1 MDYEQVTLERL
12 DGAAEGVALATLR
25 RPEKMNAVG
34 GRLVHELLDVVE
46 STRHDDSVKV
56 LVITGEGRGF
66 CAGADVGEDEQARAE
81 GKAFVESAYRRHT
94 TAPIGHWGSLFS
106 AIKAYPKPTIAAVN
120 GAAAGAGMSL
130 ALVCDIRIAS
140 SNARF
145 VSAFV
150 HRAISPDTGSTYHL
164 PRLIGTGRALEMMFT
179 GESVGASQAAEWGIV
194 NRVVDPEQL
203 LAESLGLAER
213 IARGPSLAV
222 ELTKRLVQQSAD
234 IDFDGQ
240 LEREAW
246 ALSIS
251 SNSEDREEGIRSFLE
266 KREPQF
272 RGR

>member
-1 MDYEQVTLERL
+1 MEYQQVSLERL
-12 DGAAEGVALATLR
+12 TDEAEGVAVATLR
-25 RPEKMNAVG
+25 RPERMNAVG
-34 GRLVHELLDVVE
+34 GRLVHELIDVIE
-46 STRHDDSVKV
+46 STRYDDDVKV
-56 LVITGEGRGF
+56 LVVTGEGRGF
-66 CAGADVGEDEQARAE
+66 CAGADVGEDEAARAE
-81 GKAFVESAYRRHT
+81 GKQFVESAYRRHT

-164 PRLIGTGRALEMMFT
+164 PRLIGSGRALEMMFT
-179 GESVGASQAAEWGIV
+179 GESVDADQAAEWGIV
-194 NRVVDPEQL
+194 NRVVDPERL
-203 LAESLGLAER
+203 LPESLELAER
-213 IARGPSLAV
+213 IARGPSLAI

-246 ALSIS
+246 ALSIAG
-251 SNSEDREEGIRSFLE
+251 NSADRQEGIDSFLQ
-266 KREPQF
+266 KRPARFQ
-272 RGR
+272 GR